1 MNRNVV
7 VIPARVQTEN
17 DCIQKK
23 RTCAYCRVSTNMES
37 QESSIANQEEYY
49 YNLINKNNELF
60 YAGTYIDKGKKG
72 KNTYSRKEF
81 LRMIEDCKLGRIDQ
95 IMTKSI
101 SRFARNTLDSLKY
114 IRMLKKLG
122 VNVYFEKENLNS
134 NDAHSEFVFTVLSS
148 LAEEESRNIST
159 NLKWSFKKKF
169 QKGEPMFPYT
179 KFIGYNV
186 VNKKII
192 IVEKEAK
199 IIREIFY
206 RYINGQSTK
215 EIAEA
220 MMNKGYL
227 TGNKNTKWNVNYILS
242 IIHNEK
248 YMGDLLLGKTYNDN
262 LYEKR
267 RYENDGRYD
276 RYYLKNNHE
285 PIVSKAV
292 WYAAQYEEKSR
303 KTIKYNR
310 ISLANEKL
318 CWSGKLKDSDGIKLG
333 RVIEKR
339 KYYQKAVWMKNG
351 TKIDE
356 IELKKILV
364 KALKDVRLNENIM
377 IAKDIKLI
385 DSEEEKLDFGKQ
397 ALNQYVACVIKKSKN
412 VKYYDDDIFITLLKE
427 IIVDKKSVTIVFRS
441 NDKIR
446 ISRI

>member
-1 MNRNVV
+1 MISNVV
-7 VIPARVQTEN
+7 VIPAKTNAEN
-17 DCIQKK
+17 NIPLKK

-37 QESSIANQEEYY
+37 QESSIANQVEYY
-49 YNLINKNNELF
+49 YNLINKDNNL
-60 YAGTYIDKGKKG
+60 YYIDTYIDKGKTG
-72 KNTYSRKEF
+72 TNTYSRTEF
-81 LRMIEDCKLGRIDQ
+81 LRMIEDCKLGKIDQ
-95 IMTKSI
+95 VMTKSI

-114 IRMLKKLG
+114 IRILKKLG
-122 VNVYFEKENLNS
+122 VNVYFEKENINS

-186 VNKKII
+186 VNKKMI

-206 RYINGQSTK
+206 RYISGQSTK
-215 EIAEA
+215 EIAEV
-220 MMNKGYL
+220 MMAKGYL

-242 IIHNEK
+242 ILRNEK
-248 YMGDLLLGKTYNDN
+248 YMGDLMLGKTYSDN

-276 RYYLKNNHE
+276 RYYLKNNHK

-310 ISLANEKL
+310 ISLGDEKL

-339 KYYQKAVWMKNG
+339 KYYKKAVWMKNN
-351 TKIDE
+351 TKINE
-356 IELKKILV
+356 VELKNILV
-364 KALKDVRLNENIM
+364 KALKDVKIGASKM
-377 IAKDIKLI
+377 IAKDISLI
-385 DSEEEKLDFGKQ
+385 DGEEDKLAFGEQ
-397 ALNQYVACVIKKSKN
+397 ALRHYVTCVINKSRN
-412 VKYYDDDIFITLLKE
+412 LKYYDDDIFITVLKE
-427 IIVDKKSVTIVFRS
+427 IIVDNKSVTIVFRS